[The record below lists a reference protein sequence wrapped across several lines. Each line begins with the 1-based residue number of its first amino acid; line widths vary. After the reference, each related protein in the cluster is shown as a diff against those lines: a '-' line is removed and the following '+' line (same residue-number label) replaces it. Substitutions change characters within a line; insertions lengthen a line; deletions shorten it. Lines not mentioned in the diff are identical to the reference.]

1 MNIGCTSLAPLRH
14 EEGASVTIPSSIEA
28 LRLCPQTGPDALLTL
43 RVMISFCEEDYAIT
57 MYICEFFNTLTNL
70 AYGT

>member
-1 MNIGCTSLAPLRH
+1 MSIGCTSLAP
-14 EEGASVTIPSSIEA
+14 

-57 MYICEFFNTLTNL
+57 VYICEFFNTLTNL